1 MYPEPRRYI
10 SPVQKRLSVGRRAV
24 TVCIAGVNQH
34 PESPV
39 SIFTVSDRKVSWG
52 DMFSAEGMA
61 WKLRTIH
68 AKWRV
73 MFAGPNSSA
82 VALVDA
88 IKTSAANAKENRLRS
103 FAKVCSRAYRE
114 ERQRIIESDIL
125 TDYDIESYAEYR
137 VLKLSDRQFFDELTK
152 EIKRVEAEWKLLF
165 LGFDES
171 DQPHIFT
178 ITECGKVTYCDIQGC
193 AAIGTGATIAYIGLA
208 RVGFNRYMK
217 RGEAMYSLLS
227 AKFEAEKSAEGIGE
241 ETIFLTF
248 KPTDRPGRSVPGIQP
263 KGIEKVREK
272 WKSLPTIPEGIADTL
287 ASDLDFTEK
296 HEGRQKIGDP
306 LKGFSK
312 RSTSRKSKP
321 V

>member
-1 MYPEPRRYI
+1 M
-10 SPVQKRLSVGRRAV
+10 S
-24 TVCIAGVNQH
+24 VCIAGIN
-34 PESPV
+34 EWENLI
-39 SIFTVSDRKVSWG
+39 SIFTASDRKVSWG

-61 WKLRTIH
+61 WKLKTIH

-88 IKTSAANAKENRLRS
+88 IKTSAANARENRLRS

-125 TDYDIESYAEYR
+125 ADYDIESYAEFR
-137 VLKLSDRQFFDELTK
+137 ALKLSDRQFFDELMR

-178 ITECGKVTYCDIQGC
+178 ITECGKITYCDIEGC
-193 AAIGTGATIAYIGLA
+193 AAIGTGSTIAYIGLA

-227 AKFEAEKSAEGIGE
+227 AKFEAEKSAEGVGE

-248 KPTDRPGRSVPGIQP
+248 RATDRPGKSVPGIAP
-263 KGIEKVREK
+263 KGIEKAREK
-272 WKSLPTIPEGIADTL
+272 WKSLPKIPDGIADTL
-287 ASDLDFTEK
+287 ASDLEFTERYEGK
-296 HEGRQKIGDP
+296 HEVHNP
-306 LKGFSK
+306 LKGYSK
-312 RSTSRKSKP
+312 RPTSRRLKP
-321 V
+321 